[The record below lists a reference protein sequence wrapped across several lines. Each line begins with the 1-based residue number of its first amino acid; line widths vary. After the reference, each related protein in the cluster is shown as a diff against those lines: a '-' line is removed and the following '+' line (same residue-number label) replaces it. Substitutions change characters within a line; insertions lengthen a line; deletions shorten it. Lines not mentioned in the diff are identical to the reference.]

1 MAKEQLQVFSVTNG
15 LVIKPNELHLYPC
28 VLFASENLYNAKNL
42 CLGTKFYENKQ
53 NCNRFLSVDSIP
65 QEIRN
70 EVDLTS
76 ANYMNSLFKSAFDY
90 LKILK

>member
-1 MAKEQLQVFSVTNG
+1 MMLLYTCGTRYFDKLKHTLQHHSCALLSG
-15 LVIKPNELHLYPC
+15 
-28 VLFASENLYNAKNL
+28 ENLYNANNL

-53 NCNRFLSVDSIP
+53 NCNRFLGADSIP
-65 QEIRN
+65 QEIKK